1 MFSPPLKK
9 SIVFLKYALKM
20 DLVKGAWF
28 DLYVNDMSY
37 LENFRLAVK
46 DVNSAE
52 KNIIGS
58 VGSTVAVTAI
68 AAYLTGGIGAGS
80 AAAGGSAAI
89 VAAFTD
95 LDNACDNADYYFGRV
110 EFAPY

>member
-1 MFSPPLKK
+1 MNILFLIANMIFILSMNPLNGK
-9 SIVFLKYALKM
+9 SVLRM
-20 DLVKGAWF
+20 
-28 DLYVNDMSY
+28 N
-37 LENFRLAVK
+37 E
-46 DVNSAE
+46 
-52 KNIIGS
+52 NIIGS
-58 VGSTVAVTAI
+58 VSSTVAVTAI

>member
-28 DLYVNDMSY
+28 DLY
-37 LENFRLAVK
+37 
-46 DVNSAE
+46 
-52 KNIIGS
+52 
-58 VGSTVAVTAI
+58 AVTAI

>member
-1 MFSPPLKK
+1 M
-9 SIVFLKYALKM
+9 
-20 DLVKGAWF
+20 AWSEGF
-28 DLYVNDMSY
+28 DLYESTVNDMSY